1 MAEPAQKKAKS
12 ERVELFPSESVN
24 EGRSDKVG
32 DTSVHSD
39 PKNRKIAY
47 QVAPWRS
54 SVEAQFKALF
64 GVSVQYQSDTDSD
77 SE

>member
-1 MAEPAQKKAKS
+1 MAEPAPKKAKS
-12 ERVELFPSESVN
+12 ERVVLFSSESVN

-54 SVEAQFKALF
+54 SVEAQLQALF
-64 GVSVQYQSDTDSD
+64 GVQCQSDSDSD